1 MPSPA
6 HRMRLLDR
14 ISWSRLSWRA
24 QTRIA
29 AVWRMC
35 AVFKMHVPHRRIRI
49 FLAKS
54 SLALVITKT
63 MSIVSIA
70 HRPAPYLSLAAQP
83 PSPFLSSRHACGL
96 PALYLPHSSGPLSPH
111 TAALWLLIALF
122 SSYPLPPALYQ
133 ARTHTPP
140 LPSAHGFQ
148 VTSSDGI
155 LRTLLTTTIMLR
167 WTWLTHV

>member
-1 MPSPA
+1 
-6 HRMRLLDR
+6 MRLLDR
-14 ISWSRLSWRA
+14 SSLLHPSWRA
-24 QTRIA
+24 LARIA
-29 AVWRMC
+29 AVGRMYV
-35 AVFKMHVPHRRIRI
+35 VFKMRVPHHRIWI
-49 FLAKS
+49 SLAKF
-54 SLALVITKT
+54 SLALAITKT
-63 MSIVSIA
+63 MSIVSIVY
-70 HRPAPYLSLAAQP
+70 RPAPYLSLAAQP

-96 PALYLPHSSGPLSPH
+96 QALYLPHSSGPLSPY

-122 SSYPLPPALYQ
+122 LRYPLPPALYQ

-140 LPSAHGFQ
+140 LPSAPGFQ